1 MPAGDLERALSLIE
15 KTVRKGFFCYPWTM
29 LDSLLDP
36 LRTTAEFQKVLTQVE
51 AKHRDALAA
60 FTRAGGH
67 DVLGLSPLTSSSSS

>member
-36 LRTTAEFQKVLTQVE
+36 LRTTAEFQTLLAHVE
-51 AKHRDALAA
+51 TRHQDALAT
-60 FTRAGGH
+60 FTQPA
-67 DVLGLSPLTSSSSS
+67 DMTCLD